1 MWRKQRKLGRRQN
14 IANFLLYVES
24 RFNIYTYIWYK
35 TGRRILTEMRGTS
48 RMRQDNGGSIGGDLE
63 EDTMIHTYLK
73 CHDEAHYSAC

>member
-1 MWRKQRKLGRRQN
+1 
-14 IANFLLYVES
+14 
-24 RFNIYTYIWYK
+24 
-35 TGRRILTEMRGTS
+35 MRGTS